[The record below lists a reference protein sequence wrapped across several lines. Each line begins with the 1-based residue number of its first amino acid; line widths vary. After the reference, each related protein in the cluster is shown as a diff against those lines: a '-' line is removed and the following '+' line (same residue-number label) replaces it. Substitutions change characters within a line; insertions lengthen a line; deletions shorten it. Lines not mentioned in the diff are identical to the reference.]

1 MEDMEVGKK
10 HEQSRIL
17 KFSLTYFQEELTA
30 AFILRL
36 TFASLKIFS
45 QTLPHQAEVSTAGNP
60 DVVEQRE
67 EGSSWI
73 NQSSRK
79 QLCWSNLKGL
89 IVWHTGQE
97 VKKLIVRV

>member
-10 HEQSRIL
+10 HEYSMIL

-45 QTLPHQAEVSTAGNP
+45 
-60 DVVEQRE
+60 
-67 EGSSWI
+67 
-73 NQSSRK
+73 
-79 QLCWSNLKGL
+79 
-89 IVWHTGQE
+89 
-97 VKKLIVRV
+97 